1 MPDLA
6 RIAELYRIAPR
17 ASERIA
23 RGLDTENWRIDTDD
37 TSYFLKAYPAR
48 SDRAAER
55 AALVLAMHARSAGV
69 RTPRVIAD
77 RDGQLLHDDGEHAY
91 ALFEFVANAAPST
104 HHSIEQMAETG
115 AELARIHRAL
125 RDVPTSRPAETPA
138 WMQFD
143 LDARL
148 GELELYR
155 AKIEARETRDA
166 FDATTLELLP
176 RRRSL
181 LAEVPRLLGELRDA
195 KTAILHGDY
204 SVENVLFDAG
214 SKRLAAVVD
223 FGPPTP
229 FLLAYEIGRIAF
241 PPVLLVRDGWLERGL
256 ALLAA
261 YRDECSH
268 DASELRL
275 APIAWLVHLI
285 RSVYG
290 MRQHYDAPIEY
301 QAQLDRYWLER
312 ARGAEIMFD
321 HLPAIV
327 DALE

>member
-55 AALVLAMHARSAGV
+55 AALVLAMHARSAGI

-77 RDGQLLHDDGEHAY
+77 RDGQMLHDDGEHAY

-125 RDVPTSRPAETPA
+125 RNVRTSRPAETPA
-138 WMQFD
+138 WMRFD

-148 GELELYR
+148 GEL
-155 AKIEARETRDA
+155 DVMSQ
-166 FDATTLELLP
+166 DV
-176 RRRSL
+176 
-181 LAEVPRLLGELRDA
+181 VPRNSKDL
-195 KTAILHGDY
+195 
-204 SVENVLFDAG
+204 SVR
-214 SKRLAAVVD
+214 K
-223 FGPPTP
+223 
-229 FLLAYEIGRIAF
+229 
-241 PPVLLVRDGWLERGL
+241 
-256 ALLAA
+256 
-261 YRDECSH
+261 
-268 DASELRL
+268 
-275 APIAWLVHLI
+275 
-285 RSVYG
+285 
-290 MRQHYDAPIEY
+290 
-301 QAQLDRYWLER
+301 
-312 ARGAEIMFD
+312 
-321 HLPAIV
+321 
-327 DALE
+327 